1 MNNYKFNDQQISWSQ
16 LPGFDHL
23 SYQILDVD
31 REKLIVDVLFK
42 FAANEKIALHRHVAL
57 NHMFVIQGEH
67 RIYSSDGRLTETRPT
82 GRYTVSHASNEP
94 HQEGGG
100 DQDVIILFSI
110 RGTSGAMYEIL
121 DAEHNVIATLGMDEF
136 EGLYAAQK
144 G

>member
-1 MNNYKFNDQQISWSQ
+1 MNNYKFNDQQIVWNQ

-42 FAANEKIALHRHVAL
+42 FSANEKIALHRHVAL

-67 RIYSSDGRLTETRPT
+67 RIYSADGRLTETRPT
-82 GRYTVSHASNEP
+82 GRYTVSHASKEP

-100 DQDVIILFSI
+100 VKMSSYCSAYGEPAAPCTKYSTQNTILL
-110 RGTSGAMYEIL
+110 RR
-121 DAEHNVIATLGMDEF
+121 
-136 EGLYAAQK
+136 
-144 G
+144 